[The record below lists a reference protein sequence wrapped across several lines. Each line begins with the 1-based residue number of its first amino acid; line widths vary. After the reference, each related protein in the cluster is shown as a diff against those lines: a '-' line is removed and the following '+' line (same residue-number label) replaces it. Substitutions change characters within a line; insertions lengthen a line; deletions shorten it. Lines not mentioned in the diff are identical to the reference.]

1 LGDNSVAFDF
11 CVDKR
16 NHTNHFIVQSHFLT
30 SNAMHNVCPY
40 DFYTPEKKALWL
52 AKMRAPGS
60 DPMPGTSCGV
70 VTPGLDGTA
79 DGV

>member
-1 LGDNSVAFDF
+1 
-11 CVDKR
+11 
-16 NHTNHFIVQSHFLT
+16 
-30 SNAMHNVCPY
+30 MHNVCPY